1 MSEKG
6 TPSPAQGSPPSL
18 RISDAAMTIYPCDG
32 RQACVDRS
40 VCSLPAWNSANINQ
54 SMPIEMLLLKHFG
67 HHGDYKLCQ

>member
-40 VCSLPAWNSANINQ
+40 VCSLPAWKFS
-54 SMPIEMLLLKHFG
+54 KHKSEHADRDAIAETFWTPW
-67 HHGDYKLCQ
+67 